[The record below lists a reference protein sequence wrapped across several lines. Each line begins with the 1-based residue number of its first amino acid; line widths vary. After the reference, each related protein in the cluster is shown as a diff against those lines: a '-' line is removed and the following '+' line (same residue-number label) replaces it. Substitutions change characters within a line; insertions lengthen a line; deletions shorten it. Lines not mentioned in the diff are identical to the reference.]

1 MARATI
7 RTIRTYPVPTD
18 SLLPKLAAGC
28 NQHLSTLV
36 TYCPF
41 YYWTRVDPRYPY
53 WVILSILSSS
63 KLSPPGGQFGP
74 LLVISLLFNRTV
86 AVCQSTGWKKDI
98 YGYPLIKHV
107 DQTSMFAHICW
118 LNNKFCSFWL
128 LIIRDISPMF
138 EAKFLSR
145 SSSFCLV
152 SSNWWETCLSVQVR
166 FHLKREEQK
175 NTTKRSIKL
184 IWLK

>member
-1 MARATI
+1 MILGVYSDMARATI

-53 WVILSILSSS
+53 CHILSILSSS
-63 KLSPPGGQFGP
+63 KQSPPGGQFGP

-86 AVCQSTGWKKDI
+86 AVCQSTNRLKKRHLWVSFD
-98 YGYPLIKHV
+98 KTCWSNFHV
-107 DQTSMFAHICW
+107 
-118 LNNKFCSFWL
+118 CSYLLVKQQVL
-128 LIIRDISPMF
+128 LI
-138 EAKFLSR
+138 
-145 SSSFCLV
+145 LV
-152 SSNWWETCLSVQVR
+152 AYYPGYLPHVRGKVSLQV
-166 FHLKREEQK
+166 F
-175 NTTKRSIKL
+175 
-184 IWLK
+184 